1 MLIRLLPKQVSD
13 HWDEISGYIKESL
26 VPTVDV
32 TPDLM
37 NNILAALLDGGML
50 CWVSVFDDSGSRINS
65 VCVTQILYDRAS
77 DTKSLLFYS
86 IYGIND
92 MSEEEWKAGFE
103 TLRNYGKKLGCKKL
117 IAYTDVDYIVEM
129 AKTFGGEAKYTYLS
143 IPL

>member
-13 HWDEISGYIKESL
+13 HWDEISDHIKESL

-37 NNILAALLDGGML
+37 NNILAALLSGKMV
-50 CWVSVFDDSGSRINS
+50 CWVSVFDESSRINS
-65 VCVTQILYDRAS
+65 ICVTQVLYDDAS

-86 IYGIND
+86 IYSINN
-92 MSEEEWKAGFE
+92 MSEEEWKSGFE
-103 TLRNYGKKLGCKKL
+103 TLRVYGKKLGCKKV
-117 IAYTDVDYIVEM
+117 IAYTNLDYIIDI
-129 AKTFGGEAKYTYLS
+129 AKMLGGEAKYTYLS